1 MLAHPV
7 TSESEFDISL
17 LIGADQYW
25 KIVEDNVVR
34 GNGATAVTSK
44 DQFTGSKRVR

>member
-1 MLAHPV
+1 MLAQPV

-34 GNGATAVTSK
+34 GNSATVIKIEDTK
-44 DQFTGSKRVR
+44 KRLI